1 MSNLAHSLNH
11 LEILEAEAIHILREV
26 AAQFEHPVLLFS
38 AGKDS
43 TVLVRLAE
51 KAFYPGKIPF
61 TLMHVDTGYDFPEMY
76 QFRDALVKR
85 TQTELVVYRN
95 EAAIADNAN
104 PYDLG
109 TQRCCGLLRTQAL
122 VDAIRS
128 NEFDAAIGGARRE
141 EERSRAK
148 ERVFSLRDR
157 FGQWDPKNQR
167 PELWNVYNGKIQS
180 GESVR
185 VFPLSNWT
193 ELDVWH
199 YIHVENVEIVPL
211 YFAKKRKMVERGS
224 QLIPVLPAM
233 GKFKLLPGEEPKEVM
248 CRFRTLGCTP
258 CTGAVYSEAKTVPE
272 IIDEMIATKVSER
285 ATRVIDHDT
294 DGSME
299 LKKREGYF

>member
-1 MSNLAHSLNH
+1 MNNLAYSLNH

-26 AAQFEHPVLLFS
+26 AAQFERPALLYS

-61 TLMHVDTGYDFPEMY
+61 KLLHVDTGYDFPEMY
-76 QFRDALVKR
+76 QFRDTIVKR
-85 TQTELVVYRN
+85 LGAELVVYRN
-95 EAAIADNAN
+95 ETALAENAN

-109 TQRCCGLLRTQAL
+109 TQRCCALLRTQAL
-122 VDAIRS
+122 VDAIRT
-128 NEFDAAIGGARRE
+128 NNFDAAIGGGRRE

-167 PELWNVYNGKIQS
+167 PELWSIYNGRLQA
-180 GESVR
+180 GESIR

-199 YIHVENVEIVPL
+199 YIHVEQVDIVPL
-211 YFAKKRKMVERGS
+211 YFAKKRKMVVRGS
-224 QLIPVLPAM
+224 QLIPILPAR
-233 GKFKLLPGEEPKEVM
+233 GKSSLLPGEEPQEVM

-258 CTGAVYSEAKTVPE
+258 CTGAIYSSATNVAE
-272 IIDEMIATKVSER
+272 IVEEMLTAEVSER